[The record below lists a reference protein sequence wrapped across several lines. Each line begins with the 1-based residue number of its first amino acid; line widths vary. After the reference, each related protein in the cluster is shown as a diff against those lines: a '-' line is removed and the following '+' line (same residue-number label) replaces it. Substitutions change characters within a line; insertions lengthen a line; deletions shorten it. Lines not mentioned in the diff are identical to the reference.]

1 MTLVRL
7 LARPMLASMFVV
19 GGYNAYKNAD
29 SMAKKAEPVTDK
41 IVPVAQKMAPAAPI
55 PTDSVTLVKANAV
68 THMVAGA
75 LLATGKF
82 PRLSANVLALT
93 MAPTTAAGH
102 PFWEEKDP
110 KVRANQMVHFFKN
123 VSIMGG
129 LLLAGVD
136 TEGRPG
142 LAWRAKHGARTARR
156 EARHAR
162 KAAAREVRLARKS
175 ARAELPFA

>member
-7 LARPMLASMFVV
+7 IARPMLASMFVV

-29 SMAKKAEPVTDK
+29 SMAKKAQPVTDK
-41 IVPVAQKMAPAAPI
+41 VVPQVKKMAPSAPI
-55 PTDSVTLVKANAV
+55 PTDSVTLVKLNAA
-68 THMVAGA
+68 TQIGAG
-75 LLATGKF
+75 LMLATGKL

-110 KVRANQMVHFFKN
+110 GARANQMVHFFKN
-123 VSIMGG
+123 VSMMGG

-142 LAWRAKHGARTARR
+142 LAWRTRHAAKGARRQARTAKR
-156 EARHAR
+156 EA
-162 KAAAREVRLARKS
+162 KLAAKSVR
-175 ARAELPFA
+175 